1 MKTNIGKDTAFAAS
15 LLRAGQLVAI
25 PTETVY
31 GLAANALDAEAVLRI
46 FEVKNR
52 PAFDPLIVHI
62 SSMKGL
68 HEHAAVVPALATRLA
83 DRFWPGPLTMVLPR
97 KSHIPDIVSSGM
109 DTVALRMPAHPFA
122 LDLLTMLD
130 FPLAAPSANPFG
142 YISPT
147 TALHVNDQLGGKIPY
162 ILDGGPC
169 SIGVESTIVGVEED
183 RLLIY
188 RMGGITVEQLREVCG
203 QVEFSVA
210 NIHHPQAP
218 GMLESHYAPRCPL
231 ELGQLDVLRKF
242 FSGKKQAVLSYS
254 EAIATGGDVVAA
266 HVLAPGGDLREAA
279 KNLFAAMRELDNSGA
294 DLIIAETVPE
304 EGLGRAIN
312 DRLRR
317 AAHQHGYDITGGK

>member
-1 MKTNIGKDTAFAAS
+1 MKTTIGTDTAFAAS
-15 LLRAGQLVAI
+15 LLRQGQLVAI

-68 HEHAAVVPALATRLA
+68 YELATAVPELAIRLA
-83 DRFWPGPLTMVLPR
+83 DSFWPGPLTMVLPR
-97 KSHIPDIVSSGM
+97 RNHIPDIVSSGM

-122 LDLLTMLD
+122 LDLLAMLD

-169 SIGVESTIVGVEED
+169 SIGVESTVVGVEED

-203 QVEFSVA
+203 QIEFSVA
-210 NIHHPQAP
+210 NIHQMQAP

-231 ELGQLDVLRKF
+231 ELGHLAELRRLY
-242 FSGKKQAVLSYS
+242 SGSKLAVLSYRGMV
-254 EAIATGGDVVAA
+254 ATGEDVVAA
-266 HVLAPGGDLREAA
+266 CVLAPGGDLREAA

-317 AAHQHGYDITGGK
+317 AAHRHGYDM